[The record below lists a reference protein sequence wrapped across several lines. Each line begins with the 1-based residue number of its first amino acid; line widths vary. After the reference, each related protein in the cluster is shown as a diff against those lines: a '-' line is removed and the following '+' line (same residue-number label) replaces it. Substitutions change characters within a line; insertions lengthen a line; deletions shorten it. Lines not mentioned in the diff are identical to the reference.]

1 MGEISREKK
10 QIVMEQLGKLVIKE
24 VRDRALKISM
34 DIVTGDTRNCLK
46 KEQYKSL
53 SNLSNEQQEAI
64 CDLLSETIA
73 DTIYR
78 FLEMFEENSEKVKLK
93 IEFEGKEYDALE
105 ISEKMGSEIAYDSAE
120 GWIQKYSKIGRFVL

>member
-1 MGEISREKK
+1 MGEISKEKK

-53 SNLSNEQQEAI
+53 SNLSNEQKEAI
-64 CDLLSETIA
+64 CDLLSETIT

-78 FLEMFEENSEKVKLK
+78 FLEMFEENNEKVKLK
-93 IEFEGKEYDALE
+93 IEFEGNEYDALE
-105 ISEKMGSEIAYDSAE
+105 ISEKWGA
-120 GWIQKYSKIGRFVL
+120 K

>member
-1 MGEISREKK
+1 
-10 QIVMEQLGKLVIKE
+10 MEQLGKLVIKE

-53 SNLSNEQQEAI
+53 SNLSNEQKEAI
-64 CDLLSETIA
+64 CDLLSETIR

-93 IEFEGKEYDALE
+93 IEFEGNEYDALE

>member
-1 MGEISREKK
+1 MGEISKEKK

-53 SNLSNEQQEAI
+53 SNLSNEQ
-64 CDLLSETIA
+64 
-73 DTIYR
+73 
-78 FLEMFEENSEKVKLK
+78 
-93 IEFEGKEYDALE
+93 
-105 ISEKMGSEIAYDSAE
+105 
-120 GWIQKYSKIGRFVL
+120 

>member
-1 MGEISREKK
+1 MGEISKEKK

-53 SNLSNEQQEAI
+53 S
-64 CDLLSETIA
+64 
-73 DTIYR
+73 
-78 FLEMFEENSEKVKLK
+78 KL
-93 IEFEGKEYDALE
+93 
-105 ISEKMGSEIAYDSAE
+105 
-120 GWIQKYSKIGRFVL
+120 